1 MPPKQKLMSYI
12 LLCYLVAALSGLS
25 QGLPQAGTNFEDLLK
40 NMTDAQ
46 AKTSDKATGS
56 GNTGIYT
63 LYLLSI
69 LIVPLC
75 GPVP

>member
-1 MPPKQKLMSYI
+1 MA
-12 LLCYLVAALSGLS
+12 AALSGLS
-25 QGLPQAGTNFEDLLK
+25 QGLPQAGPNFEDLLK

-46 AKTSDKATGS
+46 AKPDQAAGPGS
-56 GNTGIYT
+56 TGIYT

-75 GPVP
+75 GPET